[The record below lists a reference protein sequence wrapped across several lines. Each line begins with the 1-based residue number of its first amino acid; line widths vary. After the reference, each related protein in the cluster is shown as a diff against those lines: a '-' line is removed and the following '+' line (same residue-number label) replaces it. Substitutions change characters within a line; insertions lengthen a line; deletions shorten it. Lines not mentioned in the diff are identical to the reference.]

1 MATPYPAATPSPLA
15 QSKPSLWGLLGAQ
28 FLGAFNDNVHK
39 IVLSMLAANIAL
51 SNGGGSGSLSL
62 IGAIFVLPYLL
73 FSGYAGH
80 VADTWSKRAVLITT
94 KAFEVVVMLLG
105 FGAFLIGSF
114 ELMLGVLFLMA
125 VQSTFFSPAKYG
137 ILPELVATKDLSR
150 ANGVLEMST
159 FLAIILGTSLGSL
172 LYATWQDQ
180 LGLIGL
186 LLIALAVVGTL
197 CSLRIPQVASGA
209 AKPFC
214 LNPWAEIVAGIRRL
228 RAERAMWLT
237 VIGIAYFWFVGA
249 LVQMNII
256 LFGKQV
262 MAEDDLSVGLFGTFL
277 AAGIGCGSLLAGRL
291 SGNKIELGL
300 VPIGS
305 IGIGVFL
312 LVLSGSSTSYLQ
324 ASIALSLLG
333 LSGGL
338 FIVPLNA
345 FLQHR
350 SGAEER
356 GVVLATS
363 NFLSM
368 AGVLSASGVLWLLH
382 DGLQLSADRIMLISG
397 LLTLAGTVY
406 LLRLLP
412 DFLVRFTL
420 WLLTHT
426 VYRVRIV
433 GQQHVPLH
441 GPALLI
447 CNHVSFADGLI
458 VGSCIQRFLR
468 FLVYRPIYEHPKL
481 NWFMRLMKAIPVSGG
496 NAKEVVHSLELA
508 REQLRQG
515 HVVCIFAEG
524 QISRTGNL
532 LPFKRGFERIVKDL
546 DVPIIPVHLDRL
558 WGSIFSFENGRFFW
572 KRPKRLPYPVTVSF
586 GSPLPSTTKAEAVR
600 HTIAELGQT
609 AVAYR
614 RTRRDLLHLRFIATA
629 KQHWF
634 RFALADS
641 TGKQLS
647 YGKTLIASIL
657 LARWLRTTRRHETD
671 EIDETMV
678 GLLLPASTAGVVAN
692 LATLLAAKIP
702 VNLNFTAGREAM
714 ASMVTQCQIRTV
726 LTSKVFV
733 SKAKLEKME
742 GMVFL
747 EDVLPQLS
755 SVQKIGAALTA
766 FLLPSRLLQRL
777 FHVKAHSPDS
787 LATVIFSSGST
798 GEPKGI
804 MLSHHNVLSNV
815 EGIDQLFDTHHAD
828 RIMGVLPLF
837 HSFGFTGTVWLPLL
851 SGFGA
856 VYHTNPLDAK
866 TVGELVAR
874 YQATIIMSTPT
885 FYNTYVRK
893 CSAADFAS
901 LRYAIAGAE
910 KLRDSL
916 AQAFK
921 AKYGINL
928 LEGYGCTEMGPV
940 VSVNAPNVVQKNG
953 TQIGYKPGTVGHPL
967 PGVVATVVDPDTR
980 EPRPTGHEGLLL
992 VKGPSR
998 MLGYLNAPD
1007 KTSEVIINDDWY
1019 VTGDIAALD
1028 EDGFIRLTDRL
1039 SRFSKIGG
1047 EMVPHLKI
1055 EETIQRILHNTLH
1068 RTGEAACL
1076 VTALADEQKGERL
1089 AALYTDQHLTPE
1101 ALWDQLCQTDLPRL
1115 WIPKRECLHQV
1126 DSLPLLG
1133 TGKADLRTAKQIAL
1147 ERAAQTAAVSIQQ
1160 EVRTHSHFQ
1169 CVNPPLPPFE
1179 KGGIQRP
1186 LS

>member
-1 MATPYPAATPSPLA
+1 MAIPQRSAPTDPLTQA
-15 QSKPSLWGLLGAQ
+15 QPPLWGLLTSQ
-28 FLGAFNDNVHK
+28 FFGAFNDNVYK

-51 SNGGGSGSLSL
+51 DTGGGSGSLSL

-94 KAFEVVVMLLG
+94 KALEVVVMALG
-105 FGAFLIGSF
+105 LGAFLLGSF

-125 VQSTFFSPAKYG
+125 AQSTFFSPAKYG
-137 ILPELVATKDLSR
+137 ILPELVHTKDLSR

-172 LYATWQDQ
+172 LYASWHDR

-186 LLIALAVVGTL
+186 LLTALAVVGTGF
-197 CSLRIPQVASGA
+197 SLRIPQVASGV
-209 AKPFC
+209 AKPFR
-214 LNPWAEIVAGIRRL
+214 LNPWAEIIGGIKRL
-228 RAERAMWLT
+228 RAEKALWLT

-249 LVQMNII
+249 LVQMDIL

-262 MAEDDLSVGLFGTFL
+262 MGEDDLSVGLFGTFL

-291 SGNKIELGL
+291 SGDKVELGL
-300 VPIGS
+300 VPLGS
-305 IGIGVFL
+305 IGIGLFL
-312 LVLSGSSTSYLQ
+312 LLLSWSSTSYLQ
-324 ASIALSLLG
+324 ASLALALLG

-338 FIVPLNA
+338 FVVPLNA

-350 SGAEER
+350 SGPQER

-363 NFLSM
+363 NFLTM
-368 AGVLSASGVLWLLH
+368 AGILLASGVLWLLH
-382 DGLQLSADRIMLISG
+382 DVLRLSADRILLASG
-397 LLTLAGTVY
+397 LFTLVGTVY

-426 VYRVRIV
+426 IYRVRIV

-546 DVPIIPVHLDRL
+546 AVPIIPVHLDRL
-558 WGSIFSFENGRFFW
+558 WGSIFSFQDGRFFW

-586 GSPLPSTTKAEAVR
+586 GGPLPSNTKAEAVR
-600 HTIAELGQT
+600 HAIAELGSA
-609 AVAYR
+609 AVEYR
-614 RTRRDLLHLRFIATA
+614 RTRQDLLHLRFIAAA
-629 KQHWF
+629 KRHWF
-634 RFALADS
+634 RFAVADS
-641 TGKQLS
+641 TGKQLT
-647 YGKTLIASIL
+647 YGQTLIASIL
-657 LARWLRTTRRHETD
+657 LARWVRTTYRSD
-671 EIDETMV
+671 TMV
-678 GLLLPASTAGVVAN
+678 GLLLPASAAGALAN
-692 LATLLAAKIP
+692 LATLLAGKIP
-702 VNLNFTAGREAM
+702 VNLNFTAGPEAM
-714 ASMVTQCQIRTV
+714 ASMIDQCQIQTI
-726 LTSKVFV
+726 LTSKAFV
-733 SKAKLEKME
+733 SKAKLDKLA

-747 EDVLPQLS
+747 EDVLPRMS
-755 SVQKIGAALTA
+755 SAQKIWAALTA
-766 FLLPSRLLQRL
+766 CLLPSRLLQRL
-777 FHVKAHSPDS
+777 FQAKTQTPDS

-815 EGIDQLFDTHHAD
+815 EGIGQIFDTTQAD
-828 RIMGVLPLF
+828 RIMGVLPFF
-837 HSFGFTGTVWLPLL
+837 HSFGFTGTLWLPLL

-856 VYHTNPLDAK
+856 VYHANPLDAK

-874 YQATIIMSTPT
+874 HRATIMMSTPT
-885 FYNTYVRK
+885 FYTAYVRK
-893 CSAADFAS
+893 CSVQDFAS

-916 AQAFK
+916 AYDFK
-921 AKYGINL
+921 AKYGIDL

-940 VSVNAPNVVQKNG
+940 VAVNTTNVTQKDG
-953 TQIGYKPGTVGHPL
+953 AQIGHKPGTVGHPL
-967 PGVVATVVDPDTR
+967 PGVVTKVVDPDTR
-980 EPRPTGHEGLLL
+980 QPRPTGEEGLLL
-992 VKGPSR
+992 VKGPNR

-1007 KTSEVIINDDWY
+1007 KTSAVIEEGWY
-1019 VTGDIAALD
+1019 ITGDIATID

-1039 SRFSKIGG
+1039 SRFSKVGG

-1055 EETIQRILHNTLH
+1055 EETIQHILH

-1076 VTALADEQKGERL
+1076 VTALPDEQKGERL
-1089 AALYTDQHLTPE
+1089 AVLYTAQHLTPE
-1101 ALWDQLCQTDLPRL
+1101 ALWEELRQTELPRL
-1115 WIPKRECLHQV
+1115 WIPKRDCLYQV

-1133 TGKADLRTAKQIAL
+1133 TGKVDLRTARRIAL
-1147 ERAAQTAAVSIQQ
+1147 ERAGGCATLIHPTPSSHIGVAA
-1160 EVRTHSHFQ
+1160 
-1169 CVNPPLPPFE
+1169 
-1179 KGGIQRP
+1179 
-1186 LS
+1186 